1 MDMNKNLKLVIATT
15 LVATTVGGT
24 LIGVNNLTKKEGEP
38 IRKTTIVQTEDKKIE
53 INYKEIILEEL
64 VTTKQIIVATNK
76 MKVPFTH
83 TVKHFIGERSQD
95 VEFSIVGR
103 FIVDLDKLNSE
114 DILIDDNSKTVTI
127 YMTKPTKDVSLL
139 EDETKFSEIQKS
151 WFLFNKDIEYSL
163 EQVEDIK
170 HQVKCDALVLMADL
184 EEQAKESARASIEGI
199 IRMVTNNNYQI
210 NIRWVR

>member
-1 MDMNKNLKLVIATT
+1 MNKNLKLVIATT

-38 IRKTTIVQTEDKKIE
+38 IRKTTIVQTEDRKIE

-64 VTTKQIIVATNK
+64 QTTKQIIVATNK
-76 MKVPFTH
+76 MKIPFTH
-83 TVKHFIGERSQD
+83 TEKYLIGERSQD

-139 EDETKFSEIQKS
+139 EDETKFGEMQKS
-151 WFLFNKDIEYSL
+151 WFLFNKDIEYNL
-163 EQVEDIK
+163 EQVESIK
-170 HQVKCDALVLMADL
+170 HQVKCDALVLMTDL

>member
-1 MDMNKNLKLVIATT
+1 MNKNLKLVIATT
-15 LVATTVGGT
+15 LVASTIGGT
-24 LIGVNNLTKKEGEP
+24 LIGVNNMTQKDTTP
-38 IRKTTIVQTEDKKIE
+38 IRKTVIVQTEDKKIE

-64 VTTKQIIVATNK
+64 QTTKQIIVATNK
-76 MKVPFTH
+76 MKVPFSH
-83 TVKHFIGERSQD
+83 TEKYFIGERSQD

-127 YMTKPTKDVSLL
+127 YMTKPIKDVTLL
-139 EDETKFSEIQKS
+139 EDETKFGETQKS
-151 WFLFNKDIEYSL
+151 WYLMNKDIEYSL
-163 EQVEDIK
+163 EQVESIK
-170 HQVKCDALVLMADL
+170 HQVKCDALTLMIDL
-184 EEQAKESARASIEGI
+184 EEQAKECARESIEGI

>member
-1 MDMNKNLKLVIATT
+1 MNKNLKLVIATT

-184 EEQAKESARASIEGI
+184 EEQAEECAGASIEGI

>member
-1 MDMNKNLKLVIATT
+1 MNKNIKIAIATT
-15 LVATTVGGT
+15 LVGATIGGT
-24 LIGVNNLTKKEGEP
+24 LIGVNNLTTKYSEP
-38 IRKTTIVQTEDKKIE
+38 IRKTTIIKTNENAVRID
-53 INYKEIILEEL
+53 YKEIILEEL

-76 MKVPFTH
+76 MKIPFSH
-83 TVKHFIGERSQD
+83 TEKCFIGERSQD

-103 FIVDLDKLNSE
+103 FIVDLNKLNSE

>member
-1 MDMNKNLKLVIATT
+1 MNKNIKMVVATT
-15 LVATTVGGT
+15 LVASTIGGV
-24 LIGVNNLTKKEGEP
+24 LIGVNNMTQKDSTP
-38 IRKTTIVQTEDKKIE
+38 IRKTVIVQTEDKKIE

-76 MKVPFTH
+76 MRIPFVH
-83 TVKHFIGERSQD
+83 TEKYWVGERKQE
-95 VEFSIVGR
+95 VEFSAVGR

-127 YMTKPTKDVSLL
+127 YMTKPIKDVTLL
-139 EDETKFSEIQKS
+139 EDETKFGETQKS
-151 WFLFNKDIEYSL
+151 WYLMNKDIEYSL
-163 EQVEDIK
+163 EQVESIK
-170 HQVKCDALVLMADL
+170 HQVKCDALTLMLDL
-184 EEQAKESARASIEGI
+184 EDQAKESARASIEGI

>member
-1 MDMNKNLKLVIATT
+1 MNKNLKLVIATT

-64 VTTKQIIVATNK
+64 QTTKQIIVATNK
-76 MKVPFTH
+76 MKIPFTH

-170 HQVKCDALVLMADL
+170 YQVKCDALVLMADL
-184 EEQAKESARASIEGI
+184 EDQAKESARASIEGI

>member
-1 MDMNKNLKLVIATT
+1 MNKNIKMVVATT
-15 LVATTVGGT
+15 LVASTIGGV
-24 LIGVNNLTKKEGEP
+24 LIGVNSMTQKDTAP
-38 IRKTTIVQTEDKKIE
+38 IRKTVIVQTEDKKIE

-76 MKVPFTH
+76 MKVPFSH
-83 TVKHFIGERSQD
+83 TVKYFIGERSQD

-184 EEQAKESARASIEGI
+184 EDQAKESARASIEGI

>member
-1 MDMNKNLKLVIATT
+1 MNRNLKLVIATT

-38 IRKTTIVQTEDKKIE
+38 IRKTVIVQTEDKKIE

-64 VTTKQIIVATNK
+64 QTTKQIIVATNK
-76 MKVPFTH
+76 MKIPFTH

-170 HQVKCDALVLMADL
+170 HQVKCDALALMIDL
-184 EEQAKESARASIEGI
+184 EEQAKESARQSIEGI

>member
-1 MDMNKNLKLVIATT
+1 MNKNLKLVIATT

-76 MKVPFTH
+76 MKVPFSH
-83 TVKHFIGERSQD
+83 TEKCFIGERSQD

-103 FIVDLDKLNSE
+103 FIVDLNKLNSE

-127 YMTKPTKDVSLL
+127 YMTKPIKEVNLL
-139 EDETKFSEIQKS
+139 ENETKFGDVEKS
-151 WFLFNKDIEYSL
+151 WYLFNKDIEYSL
-163 EQVEDIK
+163 EQTENIK
-170 HQVKCDALVLMADL
+170 HQVKCDALTLMIDL
-184 EEQAKESARASIEGI
+184 EQQAKECARESIQGI
-199 IRMVTNNNYQI
+199 IRMATNKNYTI
-210 NIRWVR
+210 NIRWVS

>member
-1 MDMNKNLKLVIATT
+1 MNRNLKLVIATT

-24 LIGVNNLTKKEGEP
+24 LIGINNLTKKEGEP

-64 VTTKQIIVATNK
+64 QTTKQIIVATNK
-76 MKVPFTH
+76 MKIPFTH
-83 TVKHFIGERSQD
+83 TEKYLIGERSQD

-114 DILIDDNSKTVTI
+114 DILIDNSSQTVTI

-163 EQVEDIK
+163 EQVESIK
-170 HQVKCDALVLMADL
+170 HQVKCDALALMIDL
-184 EEQAKESARASIEGI
+184 EDQAKESARASIEGI